1 LVGPPTGS
9 KGLIMR
15 DQQSVAPETWA
26 PARRV
31 AAKILG
37 PLERFLHVEAAS
49 GIVLLVA
56 ALVALAWANS
66 PWSSSYEGL
75 WHTPI
80 TVGFGSHVFTQTL
93 HFWINDGLM
102 AIFFFVVGL
111 EIRREMYE
119 GELADLKRAA
129 LPVAAAIG
137 GMIAPALIY
146 FAFNTGPESRQ
157 GWGIPMATD
166 IAFAVGVLALLGKRV
181 PPALR
186 VLLLALAIIDDI
198 GAILVIAIFYSS
210 GFSWTGLLV
219 AAGGVLGVLALQRLG
234 VRQTLAYLVPGAV
247 LWMGMFDAGVHPTIA
262 GVILGLLTPVRA
274 WFGKHGFV
282 AAAHEAVEDFRA
294 SARDKDDVQE
304 LLPPLRRLKHAHR
317 EALAPV
323 VRIQAELH
331 PWVAFAI
338 MPLFALA
345 NAGVSLQGLEMDS
358 AVSLTVVLGVALGL
372 LIGKPVGIL
381 LASFATVKL
390 GICAL
395 PRGVAWR
402 GILLVGLVAGIG
414 FTMAIFIAG
423 LAFPGDGLLAA
434 SKLAVLLASGLA
446 GVIGLV
452 AGRVVL
458 PAQPAPGGATTV
470 SEAEARADL

>member
-1 LVGPPTGS
+1 
-9 KGLIMR
+9 MR
-15 DQQSVAPETWA
+15 KPEPVAPETWE

-31 AAKILG
+31 AEKIFA

-49 GIVLLVA
+49 GIALLVA

-66 PWSSSYEGL
+66 PWASSYEAL

-80 TVGFGSHVFTQTL
+80 TLGVGSHVFTQTL

-111 EIRREMYE
+111 EIRREIYE
-119 GELADLKRAA
+119 GELADFKRAA

-146 FAFNTGPESRQ
+146 VALNAGPESRQ

-181 PPALR
+181 PAALR

-210 GFSWTGLLV
+210 GMAWIGLLV
-219 AAGGVLGVLALQRLG
+219 AALGMLGVLALQRLG
-234 VRQTLAYLVPGAV
+234 VRRPLVYVVPGAV
-247 LWMGMFDAGVHPTIA
+247 VWMGMLAAGVHPTIA
-262 GVILGLLTPVRA
+262 GVIIGLLTPVRS
-274 WFGKHGFV
+274 WFGKEGFV
-282 AAAHEAVEDFRA
+282 VAAREAVEDFRSTA
-294 SARDKDDVQE
+294 GDEDHATGD
-304 LLPPLRRLKHAHR
+304 LLPPLRRLEHAHR

-331 PWVAFAI
+331 PWVAFVI

-345 NAGVSLQGLEMDS
+345 NAGVSLQGLEMDGAAS
-358 AVSLTVVLGVALGL
+358 MTVVLGVALGL
-372 LIGKPVGIL
+372 VIGKPVGIL

-395 PRGVAWR
+395 PRGVTWR

-423 LAFPGDGLLAA
+423 LAFPGNGLLAA
-434 SKLAVLLASGLA
+434 AKLAVLLASGLA
-446 GVIGLV
+446 GAIGLV
-452 AGRVVL
+452 AGRIVL
-458 PAQPAPGGATTV
+458 PAEPAADSAATV
-470 SEAEARADL
+470 GEAEAHADR

>member
-1 LVGPPTGS
+1 
-9 KGLIMR
+9 MR
-15 DQQSVAPETWA
+15 EKQPVAPETWE

-31 AAKILG
+31 AEKIFR

-56 ALVALAWANS
+56 AVVALIWANS
-66 PWSSSYEGL
+66 PWSSSYEAL

-80 TVGFGSHVFTQTL
+80 TVGAGSHVFTQTL

-111 EIRREMYE
+111 EIRREIHE

-129 LPVAAAIG
+129 LPVAAAVG

-146 FAFNTGPESRQ
+146 LAFNAAPASRQ

-181 PPALR
+181 PAALR

-210 GFSWTGLLV
+210 GLSWAGLLV
-219 AAGGVLGVLALQRLG
+219 AALGVLGVLALQRLG
-234 VRQTLAYLVPGAV
+234 VRQTLAYVAPGAV
-247 LWMGMFDAGVHPTIA
+247 LWLGMLGAGVHPTIA
-262 GVILGLLTPVRA
+262 GVILGLLTPVRP
-274 WFGKHGFV
+274 WFGKDGFV
-282 AAAHEAVEDFRA
+282 AAANEAVEDFRA
-294 SARDKDDVQE
+294 SARDQNQGVQD
-304 LLPPLRRLKHAHR
+304 LLPPLRRIKQAHR

-345 NAGVSLQGLEMDS
+345 NAGVSLQGLGMDDAGS
-358 AVSLTVVLGVALGL
+358 MAVILGVLLGL
-372 LIGKPVGIL
+372 VIGKPVGIL
-381 LASFATVKL
+381 LASFTTVKL

-395 PRGVAWR
+395 PRGVSWR

-423 LAFPGDGLLAA
+423 LAFPSDGLLAA
-434 SKLAVLLASGLA
+434 AKLAVLLGSGLA
-446 GVIGLV
+446 AVIGLV
-452 AGRVVL
+452 MGRVVL
-458 PAQPAPGGATTV
+458 PARPAADSAATV
-470 SEAEARADL
+470 SEAEAYSDR